1 MSESNGYPVRG
12 ILHMLADGSS
22 TLDQTVEIINMY
34 IEHSAKKCYAEGVL
48 DSLKRPQRAEKD
60 VVRDVTEEE
69 AQMDQL
75 KRWSA
80 YKQGVLE

>member
-1 MSESNGYPVRG
+1 MSENGYPVRG

-48 DSLKRPQRAEKD
+48 DTLKRTHKEEKD
-60 VVRDVTEEE
+60 IVRDVTEEE
-69 AQMDQL
+69 EQTDQL

-80 YKQGVLE
+80 YKQGVCE